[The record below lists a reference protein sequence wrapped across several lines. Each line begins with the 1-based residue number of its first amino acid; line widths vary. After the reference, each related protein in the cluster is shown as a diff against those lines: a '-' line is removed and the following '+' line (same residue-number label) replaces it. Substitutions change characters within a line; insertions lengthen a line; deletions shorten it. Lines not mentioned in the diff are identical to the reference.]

1 MTSVK
6 HLTLRAKL
14 ILAFG
19 LMASF
24 SIISSGAAVYLFET
38 YQAKML
44 NVSQNQGEPLI
55 KSADN
60 IEKLR
65 TLSLQ
70 LERIKSAEGLSQRIL
85 ALEEI
90 ETQWSNLLSD
100 LEHAKS
106 LNQDLSNIY
115 TYNPESIQQ
124 LLNTIPIMSRI
135 IGELYY
141 TQEQNEQ
148 IHYDVLKRQEKILT
162 AFKLEIQSSRLELTQ
177 LMETKN
183 SLKLN
188 LLTDIERQI
197 NKLTSLLLEGLSSK
211 HNQELSR
218 LAHRALIVLRE
229 TEQLTNLLDDDI
241 KAATQAWLLQV
252 RPNIASVDSVFQQRK
267 RQIRLKRILDS
278 HINQH
283 ILKINELDKLT
294 YDSVKFLK
302 SEIVTNASQITQD
315 IALASKLLIAL
326 AIVCLISVFL
336 IVWLFVGR
344 HIIRPLIETSRSM
357 QLLAKGETQISIP
370 KSKEKEVQKMLNSLK
385 VLQRYVAKVNDLA
398 EKDSLTNIFNRRHFD
413 KILNQTINDKQANT
427 SISLLMCDLDHFK
440 PYNDYYGHQQGDNC
454 LKFFAQI
461 LERLS
466 DSTSDHACRYGGE
479 EFAIIIINKPNHYAE
494 SLAQLV
500 CNETSKALIPHKQS
514 MCADVVTVSV
524 GVATLQIDEIKD
536 VNHLISIADKA
547 LYQAKNQGRNC
558 VIINKE
564 PVTN

>member
-19 LMASF
+19 LIASF
-24 SIISSGAAVYLFET
+24 SIISSGAAVYLFEA
-38 YQAKML
+38 YQAKL
-44 NVSQNQGEPLI
+44 LSVSQSQGEPLI

-90 ETQWSNLLSD
+90 ETQWSSLLTD
-100 LEHAKS
+100 LEYTKS
-106 LNQDLSNIY
+106 LNQDLSKIY
-115 TYNPESIQQ
+115 IYNPESIQQ
-124 LLNTIPIMSRI
+124 LLTAIPIMSRI

-141 TQEQNEQ
+141 TQEQNEK

-162 AFKLEIQSSRLELTQ
+162 VFRLEIQSSRLQLAQ
-177 LMETKN
+177 LMEAKN

-188 LLTDIERQI
+188 LLTDIERRI

-211 HNQELSR
+211 HNQELSK
-218 LAHRALIVLRE
+218 LAHRSLIVLKE
-229 TEQLTNLLDDDI
+229 IEQLTNLLDHDI
-241 KAATQAWLLQV
+241 KASTNAWLIQA
-252 RPNIASVDSVFQQRK
+252 RPNVASEDSVFQQRK

-278 HINQH
+278 HIDQH
-283 ILKINELDKLT
+283 ILKINKLDKLT

-302 SEIVTNASQITQD
+302 SEVVTNASQITKD

-344 HIIRPLIETSRSM
+344 HIIRPFIETSRSM
-357 QLLAKGETQISIP
+357 QLLAKGETQIAIP
-370 KSKEKEVQKMLNSLK
+370 KSKEKEVQKMLRSLK

-413 KILNQTINDKQANT
+413 KILNQTINDKQANS

-440 PYNDYYGHQQGDNC
+440 PYNDYYGHQQGDDC

-466 DSTSDHACRYGGE
+466 DSASDHACRYGGE
-479 EFAIIIINKPNHYAE
+479 EFAIIILNKPSHYAE
-494 SLAQLV
+494 SLAQLI

-514 MCADVVTVSV
+514 KCADVVTVSV

-547 LYQAKNQGRNC
+547 LYQAKNNGRNC
-558 VIINKE
+558 VLINE
-564 PVTN
+564 ENGN

>member
-19 LMASF
+19 LIASF
-24 SIISSGAAVYLFET
+24 SIISSGAAVYLFEA
-38 YQAKML
+38 YQAKL
-44 NVSQNQGEPLI
+44 LSVSQSQGEPLI

-90 ETQWSNLLSD
+90 ETQWSSLLTD
-100 LEHAKS
+100 LEYTKS
-106 LNQDLSNIY
+106 LNQDLSKIY
-115 TYNPESIQQ
+115 IYNPESIQQ
-124 LLNTIPIMSRI
+124 LLTAIPIMSRI

-141 TQEQNEQ
+141 TQEQNEK

-162 AFKLEIQSSRLELTQ
+162 VFRLEIQSSRLPLAQ
-177 LMETKN
+177 LMEPKN

-188 LLTDIERQI
+188 LLTDIERRI

-211 HNQELSR
+211 HNQELSK
-218 LAHRALIVLRE
+218 LAHRSLIVLKE
-229 TEQLTNLLDDDI
+229 IEQLTNLLDHDI
-241 KAATQAWLLQV
+241 KASTNAWLIQA
-252 RPNIASVDSVFQQRK
+252 RPNVASEDSVFQQRK

-278 HINQH
+278 HIDQH
-283 ILKINELDKLT
+283 ILKINKLDKLT

-302 SEIVTNASQITQD
+302 SEIVTNASQITKD

-344 HIIRPLIETSRSM
+344 HIIRPFIETSRSM
-357 QLLAKGETQISIP
+357 QLLAKGETQIAIP
-370 KSKEKEVQKMLNSLK
+370 KSKEKEVQKMLRSLK

-413 KILNQTINDKQANT
+413 KILNQTINDKQANS

-440 PYNDYYGHQQGDNC
+440 PYNDYYGHQQGDDC

-466 DSTSDHACRYGGE
+466 DSASDHACRYGGE
-479 EFAIIIINKPNHYAE
+479 EFAIIILNKPSHYAE
-494 SLAQLV
+494 SLAQLI

-514 MCADVVTVSV
+514 KCADVVTVSV

-547 LYQAKNQGRNC
+547 LYQAKNNGRNC
-558 VIINKE
+558 VLINE
-564 PVTN
+564 ENCN

>member
-19 LMASF
+19 LIASF
-24 SIISSGAAVYLFET
+24 SIISSGAAVYLFEA
-38 YQAKML
+38 YQAKL
-44 NVSQNQGEPLI
+44 LSVSQSQGEPLI

-90 ETQWSNLLSD
+90 ETQWSSLLTD
-100 LEHAKS
+100 LEYTKS
-106 LNQDLSNIY
+106 LNQDLSKIY
-115 TYNPESIQQ
+115 IYNPESIQQ
-124 LLNTIPIMSRI
+124 LLTAIPIMSRI

-141 TQEQNEQ
+141 TQEQNEK

-162 AFKLEIQSSRLELTQ
+162 AFRLEIQSSRLPLAQ
-177 LMETKN
+177 LMEPKN

-188 LLTDIERQI
+188 LLTDIERRI

-211 HNQELSR
+211 HNQELSK
-218 LAHRALIVLRE
+218 LAHRSLIVLKE
-229 TEQLTNLLDDDI
+229 IEQLTNLLDHDI
-241 KAATQAWLLQV
+241 KASTNAWLIQA
-252 RPNIASVDSVFQQRK
+252 RPNVASEDSVFQQRK

-278 HINQH
+278 HIDQH
-283 ILKINELDKLT
+283 ILKINKLDKLT

-302 SEIVTNASQITQD
+302 SEIVTNASQITKD

-344 HIIRPLIETSRSM
+344 HIIRPFIETSRSM
-357 QLLAKGETQISIP
+357 QLLAKGETQIAIP
-370 KSKEKEVQKMLNSLK
+370 KSKEKEVQKMLRSLK
-385 VLQRYVAKVNDLA
+385 VLQRYVAKVNDFA

-413 KILNQTINDKQANT
+413 KILNQTINDKQANS

-440 PYNDYYGHQQGDNC
+440 PYNDYYGHQQGDDC

-466 DSTSDHACRYGGE
+466 DSASDHACRYGGE
-479 EFAIIIINKPNHYAE
+479 EFAIIILNKPSHYAE
-494 SLAQLV
+494 SLAQLI

-514 MCADVVTVSV
+514 KCADVVTVSV

-547 LYQAKNQGRNC
+547 LYQAKNNGRNC
-558 VIINKE
+558 VLINE
-564 PVTN
+564 ENCN

>member
-6 HLTLRAKL
+6 HLTLRTKL

-19 LMASF
+19 LIASF
-24 SIISSGAAVYLFET
+24 SIISSGAAVYLFKA
-38 YQAKML
+38 YQAQL
-44 NVSQNQGEPLI
+44 LSVSQSQGEPLI
-55 KSADN
+55 RSTDH

-70 LERIKSAEGLSQRIL
+70 LERIKSADGLSQRII

-90 ETQWSNLLSD
+90 EIQWSKLLTD
-100 LEHAKS
+100 LEATKA
-106 LNQDLSNIY
+106 LNPDLSEIY
-115 TYNPESIQQ
+115 TYKPESIKQ
-124 LLNTIPIMSRI
+124 LLTAIPIMSRI

-141 TQEQNEQ
+141 TQEQNET
-148 IHYDVLKRQEKILT
+148 IHYDVLKRQESILT
-162 AFKLEIQSSRLELTQ
+162 FYRLEIHSTRQHIDTSVQVESNFKLNQ
-177 LMETKN
+177 
-183 SLKLN
+183 
-188 LLTDIERQI
+188 LTDIERRI

-218 LAHRALIVLRE
+218 LAHRSLIVLRE
-229 TEQLTNLLDDDI
+229 IEQFNNQLDQDL
-241 KAATQAWLLQV
+241 KTATTAWVAQV
-252 RPNIASVDSVFQQRK
+252 KPYVASVDSVFQQRK
-267 RQIRLKRILDS
+267 RQIRLKRILNS
-278 HINQH
+278 HIEQH
-283 ILKINELDKLT
+283 VLKINKLDKLT
-294 YDSVKFLK
+294 HDSVKFLK
-302 SEIVTNASQITQD
+302 SEIVTNASKITQD

-344 HIIRPLIETSRSM
+344 HIIRPFIETSRSM

-370 KSKEKEVQKMLNSLK
+370 KSKEKEVKKMLTSLK

-413 KILNQTINDKQANT
+413 KTLSQSLSDKESNT

-466 DSTSDHACRYGGE
+466 DSASDHACRYGGE
-479 EFAIIIINKPNHYAE
+479 EFAIIILNKPSHYAE
-494 SLAQLV
+494 SLAQLI

-514 MCADVVTVSV
+514 KCADVVTVSV
-524 GVATLQIDEIKD
+524 GVATMQIDEIKD

-547 LYQAKNQGRNC
+547 LYQAKNNGRNC
-558 VIINKE
+558 VLINEKRCS
-564 PVTN
+564 